1 MKAATRAHIA
11 VLCTNIFFAINFSL
25 VKMVSPSIIK
35 PFGLNLLRVGIS
47 LLLFWLV
54 WLFGKTAASIERKDW
69 GRFIL
74 CALTG
79 VAINQMLFIKGLTMT
94 TTIHA
99 SLLMLVTPLLVTV
112 FAFWVLKEKFTL
124 AKAWGLALGIGG
136 ASFLITQK
144 ESADNAADYLTG
156 DLLIIINAISYSIYF
171 ILVKPIMLK
180 YGPLHV
186 IRWIFTLGFFMILPF
201 AWQETSAIQ
210 WQSLQW
216 KHIAA
221 LAGIIFTGTFLAY
234 YFNAYGI
241 QHIGAGATGTYIY
254 TQPVFAVAIAII
266 FVGESFTWQKGLAAA
281 FIFCGVWLVSKSN
294 GTRLNGKKTNA
305 GT

>member
-1 MKAATRAHIA
+1 
-11 VLCTNIFFAINFSL
+11 
-25 VKMVSPSIIK
+25 MVSPSFIK

-47 LLLFWLV
+47 LLLFWIV
-54 WLFGKTAASIERKDW
+54 WMFGKTPATIERKDW

-112 FAFWVLKEKFTL
+112 FAFWALKERFTL

-136 ASFLITQK
+136 AAFLITQK
-144 ESADNAADYLTG
+144 ESADNAPDYLLG

-186 IRWIFTLGFFMILPF
+186 IRWIFTIGFFMILPF
-201 AWQETSAIQ
+201 AWNETAAIE
-210 WQSLQW
+210 WELLQW
-216 KHIAA
+216 NHIAA
-221 LAGIIFTGTFLAY
+221 LAGIIITGTFLAY

-241 QHIGAGATGTYIY
+241 QHIGAGTTGAYIY

-281 FIFCGVWLVSKSN
+281 FIFCGVWLVSKGN
-294 GTRLNGKKTNA
+294 NAGNNGK
-305 GT
+305 